1 MASKSVTPSIRMSEE
16 EYKKLKA
23 LKEKNGISWD
33 EFIKYAN
40 ELISGD
46 MEESKNDQ

>member
-1 MASKSVTPSIRMSEE
+1 MDKKSVTPSIRMSEE
-16 EYKKLKA
+16 EYQKLKA

-40 ELISGD
+40 RVLSED
-46 MEESKNDQ
+46 MKIKE